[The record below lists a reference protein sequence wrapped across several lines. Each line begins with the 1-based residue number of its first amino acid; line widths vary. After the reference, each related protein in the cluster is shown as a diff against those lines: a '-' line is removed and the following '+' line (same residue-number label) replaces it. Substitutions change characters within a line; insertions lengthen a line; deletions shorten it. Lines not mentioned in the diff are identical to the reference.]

1 MSARWV
7 EQRAMP
13 ESPTR
18 TRPREGA
25 AGWDGLVATKLHLPR
40 LQPGF
45 VPRPR
50 LLDRLEEAPA
60 GQLVLVCAPAGFG
73 KTALLGDWVGQRRR
87 PFAWLSLDEG
97 DNDPARFWRH
107 VVAALDRVR
116 PGVAEEVVPLLGPP
130 APPSFEGL
138 VGALINQLAAQPDR
152 VLLVLDDYHLIQAH
166 QVHAALEF
174 LLEHL
179 PPGLQPVVASRTD
192 PPLPLARLR
201 ARGRLAEVRERDL
214 RFTPEEAAAL
224 LREAVG
230 PDLPEAA
237 VAALTA
243 RTEGWVAGLQLAGLS
258 LRGQADPA
266 GFVASFSGS
275 HRFVLDFLA
284 EEVLDRQPDEVRE
297 FLLATSIL
305 ERLSGPLCDAVTGR
319 GDSQALLERV
329 ERANLFLVPLDEVR
343 GWWRYHH
350 LFADLLRMRLAQ
362 QQPKRVAGLHRAAA
376 AWSEA
381 HGLADDAVRHAL
393 AAGDAAWAARL
404 VERHADAV
412 LLRSERATL
421 ERWLAALPAEL
432 VGSRPRLLLARALAA
447 LVAGRADEVADR
459 LDAAERA
466 LAGAAGEE
474 PFEPSVGRA
483 GSLLANVRAIVA
495 LERGFLAQLHGDAEW
510 QLAFGRRALAEVDEG
525 ERTLDAIVRG
535 HLGVAEWLSGRLPEA
550 ARTLASS
557 IDRLHAIGERFLAVR
572 VSEHLGKVQ
581 RAQGDLDAALATYR
595 RALEIAAPHGQAAMP
610 AAGVAHVGMA
620 EVAYQR
626 GELDA
631 ALRHLDEGI
640 APSRQLI
647 FAQPVATGLATLAWI
662 RQAQGDPAGALEAMD
677 EAARVTP
684 GQEVAGLLNP
694 VPALRARLLLVQG
707 DLLAAVRWV
716 GQRGLRP
723 DDQPSYPKEPGYL
736 LLVRVLLAQ
745 QRPEQAL
752 ELLDRLHAL
761 AAAQGRNGSLIE
773 ILALRSLALA
783 AGGKEPGAVAA
794 LGEALTLAAP
804 QGYVRVFADEGSP
817 MRALLGRLA
826 AAMRTEQS
834 AAPGVPLGYL
844 GRLVRAF
851 ERDAAPVVPGLVEQL
866 SPRELEVLRLLAAG
880 RPNQQIAEELV
891 VAPNTVKKHVTHILE
906 KLGAANRTEA
916 TARARE
922 LGLL

>member
-1 MSARWV
+1 
-7 EQRAMP
+7 
-13 ESPTR
+13 
-18 TRPREGA
+18 
-25 AGWDGLVATKLHLPR
+25 
-40 LQPGF
+40 
-45 VPRPR
+45 
-50 LLDRLEEAPA
+50 
-60 GQLVLVCAPAGFG
+60 
-73 KTALLGDWVGQRRR
+73 
-87 PFAWLSLDEG
+87 
-97 DNDPARFWRH
+97 
-107 VVAALDRVR
+107 
-116 PGVAEEVVPLLGPP
+116 
-130 APPSFEGL
+130 
-138 VGALINQLAAQPDR
+138 
-152 VLLVLDDYHLIQAH
+152 
-166 QVHAALEF
+166 
-174 LLEHL
+174 
-179 PPGLQPVVASRTD
+179 
-192 PPLPLARLR
+192 
-201 ARGRLAEVRERDL
+201 
-214 RFTPEEAAAL
+214 
-224 LREAVG
+224 
-230 PDLPEAA
+230 
-237 VAALTA
+237 
-243 RTEGWVAGLQLAGLS
+243 LQLAGLS
-258 LRGQADPA
+258 LRDQADPA

-284 EEVLDRQPDEVRE
+284 EEVLDRQPDEVRG
-297 FLLATSIL
+297 FLLESSIL
-305 ERLSGPLCDAVTGR
+305 QRLSGPLCDAVTGR
-319 GDSQALLERV
+319 SDSQALLERV

-350 LFADLLRMRLAQ
+350 LFADLLRMRLQ
-362 QQPKRVAGLHRAAA
+362 QQRPDRVPELHRAAA

-421 ERWLAALPAEL
+421 ERWLAALPVEL
-432 VGSRPRLLLARALAA
+432 VDSRPRVLLARALAA
-447 LVAGRADEVADR
+447 LVGGRADEVADR
-459 LDAAERA
+459 LEAAERA

-474 PFEPSVGRA
+474 RFAPSVGRA
-483 GSLLANVRAIVA
+483 RSLLANVRATVA
-495 LERGFLAQLHGDAEW
+495 LERAYLAELHGDAER
-510 QLAFGRRALAEVDEG
+510 QIAFGRRALAEVDEG

-550 ARTLASS
+550 ARTLTSS
-557 IDRLHAIGERFLAVR
+557 VDRLHAIGERFLAVR
-572 VSEHLGKVQ
+572 VSEHLGQVQ

-610 AAGVAHVGMA
+610 AAGIAHVGMA

-631 ALRHLDEGI
+631 ALRHLDQGI

-694 VPALRARLLLVQG
+694 VPALRARLLLAQG
-707 DLLAAVRWV
+707 DLPAAVRWV
-716 GQRGLRP
+716 AQRGLDP
-723 DDQPSYPKEPGYL
+723 DDQPSYPREPGHL
-736 LLVRVLLAQ
+736 LLARVLLAQ

-752 ELLDRLHAL
+752 GLLDRLHAP
-761 AAAQGRNGSLIE
+761 AVAQGRTGSLIE

-783 AGGKEPGAVAA
+783 AGGEEPAAVATLA
-794 LGEALTLAAP
+794 EALTLAAP
-804 QGYVRVFADEGSP
+804 QGYRRVFADEGPP

-826 AAMRTEQS
+826 AAMRTEQ
-834 AAPGVPLGYL
+834 AATPGVPLGYL

-922 LGLL
+922 LGLLG